1 MYPATKKHCRVNN
14 IAKPAGVLRA
24 LCLVLA
30 AAIGGCGG
38 GGGGGGGSPT
48 PVVSNPP
55 PPAGDEPVGGV
66 WYGDL
71 DVVGQD
77 GWVEGLVASDG
88 SAYFSNVV
96 CECEGESPLQVMF
109 WGELE
114 SSGRQVTGEFTAA
127 GSFPDGA
134 IEGRARL
141 AGVIEGVATATTART
156 MTGTVV
162 FTSSLGATYTASL
175 RIEYDRNYEWP
186 SFLERI
192 AGIYRDGSG
201 TYSRAMLDIAADGS
215 LFLQDAASGCVING
229 QVSILDGRY
238 SVYGVELTHSGCG
251 GDFAGL
257 NGVLHQGLAHY
268 DSYSLQVWTVGEGTP
283 SPRSLRM
290 LFFRN

>member
-1 MYPATKKHCRVNN
+1 
-14 IAKPAGVLRA
+14 
-24 LCLVLA
+24 
-30 AAIGGCGG
+30 
-38 GGGGGGGSPT
+38 
-48 PVVSNPP
+48 
-55 PPAGDEPVGGV
+55 
-66 WYGDL
+66 
-71 DVVGQD
+71 
-77 GWVEGLVASDG
+77 VEGLVASDG

-201 TYSRAMLDIAADGS
+201 MYSRATLDISADGR
-215 LFLQDAASGCVING
+215 LFLQDAASDCVING
-229 QVSILDGRY
+229 QVSVVDGRY

-257 NGVLHQGLAHY
+257 NVVLYQGLVHY
-268 DSYSLQVWTVGEGTP
+268 DGQNLQAWTVGAGDA
-283 SPRSLRM
+283 SLKSLRM
-290 LFFRN
+290 LFSRR